1 MRVGVMGKFWKLPT
15 ARSRVTI
22 SENKQQ
28 VSRLALMLTISGQIF
43 QPWSFGLPDCVT
55 LVVTV
60 GGDELRLLGDEVTV
74 NL

>member
-1 MRVGVMGKFWKLPT
+1 MGTFWKLPT

-28 VSRLALMLTISGQIF
+28 ASRLALMLMISGRIF
-43 QPWSFGLPDCVT
+43 QPWSLGLPDCVT
-55 LVVTV
+55 VVTA
-60 GGDELRLLGDEVTV
+60 GWAEPRLLGDEVTV